1 VTALGGV
8 DVVLGVAGVVVVI
21 CPPLVINPTRGS
33 PHGNTVPSPAGSA
46 GYAVAVTFGK
56 PRYAEINAQL
66 NRRFAEAGTLVM
78 AHRGTAAGS
87 IAENTTGAVLAAVRS
102 GADIVE
108 IDVTGS
114 SDGEYFVHHDGIEGQ
129 HLTTDINLT
138 RMPAAAI
145 EEMSYRWLDRPGR
158 TVRLE
163 RLAELLAPFRSASRG
178 AVMFNIDRSWWWWP
192 DVLDELAAL
201 DMTPQLLLKC
211 HARNADAIELLA
223 AHPVKFPFMPIC
235 FTVEEAERYLDRD
248 DLNLV
253 GVEVIAPTPSS
264 APGPVEGAAASPAPA
279 VPVPELVEGSPFT
292 RAATFAALHERGV
305 FVLVNAEV
313 LPIAVQCFPGL
324 CDERA
329 ILEGSEAGWGPIFDL
344 GADVIQTDWP
354 WLLADYREYRRPARR
369 RHDAPAE
376 S

>member
-1 VTALGGV
+1 
-8 DVVLGVAGVVVVI
+8 
-21 CPPLVINPTRGS
+21 
-33 PHGNTVPSPAGSA
+33 
-46 GYAVAVTFGK
+46 VTFGK

-264 APGPVEGAAASPAPA
+264 APGPVEGAAATPAPA